1 MGAKELEEY
10 HLKGEFLMSSGA
22 TIILEMKLT
31 KSTSQFR
38 FPANSKFSWIA
49 CNKDRPQEEFILFDN
64 YHKPPHFHIDSQEKF
79 TFFTWTSREEA
90 QALFFEQVEKKF
102 GYFLIHTK

>member
-38 FPANSKFSWIA
+38 FPANSKFS
-49 CNKDRPQEEFILFDN
+49 
-64 YHKPPHFHIDSQEKF
+64 
-79 TFFTWTSREEA
+79 
-90 QALFFEQVEKKF
+90 
-102 GYFLIHTK
+102 